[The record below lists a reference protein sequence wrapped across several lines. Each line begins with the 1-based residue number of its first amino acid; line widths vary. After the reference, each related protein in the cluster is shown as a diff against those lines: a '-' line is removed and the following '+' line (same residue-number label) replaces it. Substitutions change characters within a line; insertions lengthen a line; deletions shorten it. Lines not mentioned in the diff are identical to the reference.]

1 MSKTV
6 NGPYNIIRL
15 EGYVDN
21 KKKIIYIFS
30 DVHVYESE
38 CDDIDSLDINKYLL
52 KVFRKAKKK
61 LPNIQYDFFVETF
74 TRPESENIDNLKR
87 ENYLMLV
94 RKMFYHLNRK
104 KRVLS
109 NEMNIRL
116 HYTDFRDY
124 LGTSALQNI
133 ISNAITETHDMFAYS
148 SIRITNINNIINI
161 LAQLPGAIKY
171 IAYLINADL
180 KKIDIKDKT
189 VYFTN
194 SEVTYEQSE
203 DMLNNIFVKIR
214 KNYNNKIIKSTLVK
228 ILLGLNTLMENI
240 LDKYDSLLEVLNK
253 LKNIYVPPYP
263 EFNTDKRDALK
274 TISNIKQRL
283 MDIKNI
289 TLQIS
294 VILIDIFM
302 LRRFLDKDYIINAI
316 YYCGGFHANAITA
329 ILIKYFDFKITH
341 IAKSDITIDELNKE
355 LKNADIYDI
364 FSMTKILK
372 ASYQCSSL
380 EGFPDLLT

>member
-1 MSKTV
+1 MAVGKKV
-6 NGPYNIIRL
+6 L
-15 EGYVDN
+15 E
-21 KKKIIYIFS
+21 
-30 DVHVYESE
+30 
-38 CDDIDSLDINKYLL
+38 LD
-52 KVFRKAKKK
+52 
-61 LPNIQYDFFVETF
+61 
-74 TRPESENIDNLKR
+74 NIDKTFGAVNALSGIQLSVLAG
-87 ENYLMLV
+87 EVIALV
-94 RKMFYHLNRK
+94 GDN
-104 KRVLS
+104 
-109 NEMNIRL
+109 
-116 HYTDFRDY
+116 
-124 LGTSALQNI
+124 
-133 ISNAITETHDMFAYS
+133 
-148 SIRITNINNIINI
+148 
-161 LAQLPGAIKY
+161 GAG
-171 IAYLINADL
+171 
-180 KKIDIKDKT
+180 
-189 VYFTN
+189 
-194 SEVTYEQSE
+194 
-203 DMLNNIFVKIR
+203 
-214 KNYNNKIIKSTLVK
+214 KSTLVK